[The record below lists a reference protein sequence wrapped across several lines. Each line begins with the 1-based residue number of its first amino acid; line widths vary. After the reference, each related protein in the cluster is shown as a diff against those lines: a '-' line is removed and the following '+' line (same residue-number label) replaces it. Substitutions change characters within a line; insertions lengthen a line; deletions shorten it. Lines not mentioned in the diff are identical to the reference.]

1 MLKRVLSG
9 LPGSVDPNVLVG
21 FDTSDDAGV
30 YLLNDEIALVQTVDF
45 FTPVVDD
52 PYTYGQIAAA
62 NALSDVYAMGGK
74 PLTALSIVGFPE
86 GVLEEEILENVLRGG
101 AQTMTSAGVS
111 VVGGH
116 SVKDPELKFGY
127 AVTGT
132 VHPDQIFHNHG
143 VAPGDILILTKPIGT
158 GIITTGIKFGKCPQE
173 VATGA
178 IDWMRTL
185 NGPAAE
191 LLLDE
196 KVHAVTDITGYGLL
210 GHAFEMALSSGVCLE
225 IDAGSVPL
233 MDGAEALAVRGILP
247 GGIRS
252 NEEFIG
258 KAVSWDGISGPL
270 QKILLDPQTS
280 GGLLIGIDSD
290 SVTALLEK
298 MRKAG
303 VYAVTIGRVRKRR
316 SHYLSIV

>member
-1 MLKRVLSG
+1 MLQRVLSG
-9 LPGSVDPNVLVG
+9 LPGSVDANVLVG

-30 YLLNDEIALVQTVDF
+30 YLLNEEIALVQTVDF

-62 NALSDVYAMGGK
+62 NSLSDVYAMGGK

-86 GVLEEEILENVLRGG
+86 GVLEEEILGNVLRGG
-101 AQTMTSAGVS
+101 TQTMVSAGVS

-132 VHPDQIFHNHG
+132 VHPDKIFHNHG
-143 VAPGDILILTKPIGT
+143 VVPGDILILTKPIGA

-173 VATGA
+173 VAASA
-178 IDWMRTL
+178 IDWMKTL

-233 MDGAEALAVRGILP
+233 MDGAEALAARGVLP

-258 KAVSWDGISGPL
+258 KAVSWGAISGPL

-280 GGLLIGIDSD
+280 GGLLVGIASD
-290 SVTALLEK
+290 SGKALLEK

-303 VYAVTIGRVRKRR
+303 VYAVAIGRVKKRR

>member
-62 NALSDVYAMGGK
+62 NSLSDVYAMGGR

-86 GVLEEEILENVLRGG
+86 GVLEEKILEDVLRGG
-101 AQTMTSAGVS
+101 VQTMADAGVS
-111 VVGGH
+111 VIGGH

-132 VHPDQIFHNHG
+132 VQPSKIFHNHG
-143 VAPGDILILTKPIGT
+143 VIPGDILILTKPIGT

-173 VATGA
+173 VAAGA
-178 IDWMRTL
+178 IDWMKTL

-191 LLLDE
+191 LLLE
-196 KVHAVTDITGYGLL
+196 EGVHAVTDITGYGLL
-210 GHAFEMALSSGVCLE
+210 GHAFEMALSSGACLE
-225 IDAGSVPL
+225 IDSEAVPL
-233 MDGAEALAVRGILP
+233 MDGVEALAAQGALP

-258 KAVSWDGISGPL
+258 KAISWSTIPGLL

-280 GGLLIGIDSD
+280 GGLLIGISSD
-290 SVTALLEK
+290 SATILLDR
-298 MRKAG
+298 MREAG
-303 VYAVTIGRVRKRR
+303 LYAAAIGRVRKRR